1 MPSSD
6 VTTKMLDLATRA
18 AWRGGG
24 RVEPNPMVGCVIAKG
39 SDIIGIGHHQRYG
52 SLHAEREAL
61 ANVHRRGHDPRGA
74 TAYVTLEPCCHHGK
88 QPPCTEALIEAGIKK
103 VVFARHDPA
112 PASCG
117 GSRVLR
123 DAGIEAELCES
134 SSAAVHLSD
143 PFVKRITTGMPWVI
157 AKWAQ
162 TVDGRIA
169 TRTGQSQWISS
180 DLSRRRVHHLRER
193 VDAIITGLGTALH
206 DDPRLTVRLDR
217 RPRRIP
223 RRVVIDT
230 DLDLPTTSKLVRTA
244 REIPVTACCSG
255 ELKSGSYLEPRRA
268 ALEAAGVEIMGV
280 RSDNRRLDL
289 DVMLKQLVDA
299 YDTTNV
305 LIECGPGLLG
315 SFFEFDLIDEA
326 VVYIAPLLLGDEL
339 AKAAA
344 VGRTVP
350 SLSGGRNFRL
360 MRIKRVGDD
369 VELVYRR
376 PVEHAA
382 RRADH
387 GSTQRSGC

>member
-1 MPSSD
+1 
-6 VTTKMLDLATRA
+6 MLDLAARA

-39 SDIIGIGHHQRYG
+39 SAIIGIGHHKTFG

-61 ANVHRRGHDPRGA
+61 TNAHSRGHDPRGA

-88 QPPCTEALIEAGIKK
+88 QPPCTEALIEAGIAR
-103 VVFARHDPA
+103 VIFARHDPA

-117 GSRVLR
+117 GSEILR
-123 DAGIEAELCES
+123 NAGIQADLCES
-134 SSAAVHLSD
+134 SPAATHISD
-143 PFVKRITTGMPWVI
+143 PFVKRITTGLPWVI

-180 DLSRRRVHHLRER
+180 DQSRRRVHHLRER

-206 DDPRLTVRLDR
+206 DDPQLTVRLDR
-217 RPRRIP
+217 TPRRVP

-230 DLDLPTTSKLVRTA
+230 DLDLPTGSRLVRTA

-255 ELKSGSYLEPRRA
+255 ELKSGPYFEPRRK
-268 ALEAAGVEIMGV
+268 ALESAGVEIMGV

-289 DVMLKQLVDA
+289 DVMLKQLA
-299 YDTTNV
+299 DTYNTTTS

-339 AKAAA
+339 AKSAAI
-344 VGRTVP
+344 GRTVP

-360 MRIKRVGDD
+360 MRVKRVGDD

-382 RRADH
+382 SNPIQ
-387 GSTQRSGC
+387 GSTNRSDF